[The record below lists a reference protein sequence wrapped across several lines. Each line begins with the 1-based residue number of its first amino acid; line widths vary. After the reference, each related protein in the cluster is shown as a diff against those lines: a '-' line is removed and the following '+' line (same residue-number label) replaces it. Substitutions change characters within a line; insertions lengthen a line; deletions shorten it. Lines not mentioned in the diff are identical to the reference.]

1 MEWLEEQ
8 VRWMQWSLP
17 SAIFFLALFFTLFG
31 MGIWEGYR
39 PCVPRKGFLPMVT
52 TRGDRLFLGIISTI
66 GICMLWIGLFKGVLM
81 ILPLVIAAVWFFVL
95 AKWG

>member
-17 SAIFFLALFFTLFG
+17 SAIFFLALFFTLIG
-31 MGIWEGYR
+31 MSIWEGYR
-39 PCVPRKGFLPMVT
+39 PCVRRKGFLPMVT

-66 GICMLWIGLFKGVLM
+66 GICMLWIGLSKGVLM